1 MQDTKIKPPD
11 HFFSRGGKW
20 RTISFGLVAGS
31 SILLAPINLWSGDIR
46 RIILAYLH
54 FGLAVTCG
62 WQCWHGWGTWKHP
75 LVTVSDEAIEW
86 GEASPQHRERV
97 LLQDVLELIPPVGP
111 SATPVG
117 LRTRS
122 RGTVWSNVAGLSLD
136 NRRKVCSAIATRLPA
151 PPANS

>member
-20 RTISFGLVAGS
+20 RTIGFGLVAGS
-31 SILLAPINLWSGDIR
+31 SALLAPINLWLGDILD
-46 RIILAYLH
+46 IIQACAQ
-54 FGLAVTCG
+54 FGMAVIFG
-62 WQCWHGWGTWKHP
+62 WWCWHWWGTWKYP

-86 GEASPQHRERV
+86 GETPSQHRERV

-122 RGTVWSNVAGLSLD
+122 RGTVWINVAGLSLD
-136 NRRKVCSAIATRLPA
+136 NRRKVCSAMATRLPA